1 MERVGR
7 LAPLEIESP
16 RCLAGNKNFILRKGN
31 NLMEMEHKEYA
42 SKGVAG
48 TGLGLGAAGL
58 GLGVINGMVELL
70 QGWQRNPCGRSLGSD
85 AVTMAALAA
94 LMNGGQLGGKCSEDH
109 CVNRYELGLEQQ
121 NSAKDSEIALLKANI
136 YGDQKLLEVYKY
148 TEGQLK
154 EIRNT
159 LCAQAVHNQKTE
171 DSFHM
176 VHHDLD
182 AVRRELLCKIEQE
195 AKERCCSDNAIVN
208 YANATFYPKMVADVT
223 TGTTTTAQLLYNP
236 IPDCGCGCGRGN

>member
-1 MERVGR
+1 
-7 LAPLEIESP
+7 
-16 RCLAGNKNFILRKGN
+16 
-31 NLMEMEHKEYA
+31 MEMEHKEYA

-70 QGWQRNPCGRSLGSD
+70 QGWQRNQCGHNIGSD

-94 LMNGGQLGGKCSEDH
+94 LMNGGQHGGKCSEDH
-109 CVNRYELGLEQQ
+109 CVNRYELGLEREIT
-121 NSAKDSEIALLKANI
+121 NKDMEIAYLRGRDAAKS
-136 YGDQKLLEVYKY
+136 DTLESYKF
-148 TEGQLK
+148 TEGEFRKVWERLA
-154 EIRNT
+154 E
-159 LCAQAVHNQKTE
+159 QAVHNQKTE

>member
-1 MERVGR
+1 
-7 LAPLEIESP
+7 
-16 RCLAGNKNFILRKGN
+16 
-31 NLMEMEHKEYA
+31 MEMEHKNYA
-42 SKGVAG
+42 SQGLAG
-48 TGLGLGAAGL
+48 TALGLGAGS
-58 GLGVINGMVELL
+58 LGVGALNTIMELAK
-70 QGWQRNPCGRSLGSD
+70 GWQRNPCGHNLGSD
-85 AVTMAALAA
+85 AVTMAVLAA
-94 LMNGGQLGGKCSEDH
+94 LMNGGQFGGKCSEDH
-109 CVNRYELGLEQQ
+109 CVNRYELGLEQA

-148 TEGQLK
+148 TEEQLK
-154 EIRNT
+154 QIRET

>member
-1 MERVGR
+1 
-7 LAPLEIESP
+7 
-16 RCLAGNKNFILRKGN
+16 
-31 NLMEMEHKEYA
+31 MEMEHKEYA

-48 TGLGLGAAGL
+48 TALGLGAGGL
-58 GLGVINGMVELL
+58 TLGVINGMVELL
-70 QGWQRNPCGRSLGSD
+70 QGLQRNQCGPGRIGGD

-94 LMNGGQLGGKCSEDH
+94 LMNNGQLSGKCSEDH
-109 CVNRYELGLEQQ
+109 CVNRYELGLEQS

-148 TEGQLK
+148 TEEQLK
-154 EIRNT
+154 QIRET

-195 AKERCCSDNAIVN
+195 GKERCCSDNAIVN

>member
-1 MERVGR
+1 
-7 LAPLEIESP
+7 
-16 RCLAGNKNFILRKGN
+16 
-31 NLMEMEHKEYA
+31 MEMEHKEYA

-48 TGLGLGAAGL
+48 TALGLGAGGL
-58 GLGVINGMVELL
+58 TLGVINGMVELL
-70 QGWQRNPCGRSLGSD
+70 QGWQRNQCGHNLGSD
-85 AVTMAALAA
+85 AVTMAALAS
-94 LMNGGQLGGKCSEDH
+94 LLTSGQFGGKCSDNN
-109 CVNRYELGLEQQ
+109 CVNRYELGLEREIT
-121 NSAKDSEIALLKANI
+121 NKDMEIAYLRGRDAAKS
-136 YGDQKLLEVYKY
+136 DTLESYKF
-148 TEGQLK
+148 TEGEFRKVWERLA
-154 EIRNT
+154 E
-159 LCAQAVHNQKTE
+159 QAVHNQKTE